1 MQITKGLYFMQY
13 ISVVIT
19 WSKTIIIIII
29 IFLCFFFFFFF
40 FFKNLWSHF
49 ILWSNSRY

>member
-19 WSKTIIIIII
+19 WSKTIIIII
-29 IFLCFFFFFFF
+29 FLYIYISFFFFFFF
-40 FFKNLWSHF
+40 
-49 ILWSNSRY
+49 

>member
-29 IFLCFFFFFFF
+29 FLYIYVVFFFFFFF
-40 FFKNLWSHF
+40 F
-49 ILWSNSRY
+49 

>member
-19 WSKTIIIIII
+19 WSKTIIIII
-29 IFLCFFFFFFF
+29 
-40 FFKNLWSHF
+40 F
-49 ILWSNSRY
+49 IYIYIYIY